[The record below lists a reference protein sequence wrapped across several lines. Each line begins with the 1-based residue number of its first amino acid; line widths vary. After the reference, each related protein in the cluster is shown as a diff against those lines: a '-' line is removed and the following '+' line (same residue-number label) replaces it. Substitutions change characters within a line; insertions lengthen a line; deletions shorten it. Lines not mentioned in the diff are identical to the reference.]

1 MVLQEPELRNSAPAL
16 KKSKIRV
23 DISPPVWYSNKAV
36 PGNEAKVGRELKKGW
51 QGRKK
56 LLTKGLRNRIIAMF
70 REKRRV
76 PCKLNNVTK

>member
-1 MVLQEPELRNSAPAL
+1 MFFC
-16 KKSKIRV
+16 KKGENRV
-23 DISPPVWYSNKAV
+23 DKGGGFWYSNKAV

-76 PCKLNNVTK
+76 PCKLNNVTKRKHQTERRL